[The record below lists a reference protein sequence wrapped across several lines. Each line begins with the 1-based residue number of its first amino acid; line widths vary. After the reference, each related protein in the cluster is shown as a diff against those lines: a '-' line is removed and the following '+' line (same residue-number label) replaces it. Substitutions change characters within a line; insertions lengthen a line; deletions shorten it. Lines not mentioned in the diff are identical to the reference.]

1 LRQKFC
7 LHCGHSFPDPEGAAG
22 SIEGRPILR

>member
-7 LHCGHSFPDPEGAAG
+7 LHCGHSFPAPRARRHFNTR
-22 SIEGRPILR
+22 S